1 MESRQQQWQQEL
13 IRQRRL
19 CVVVL
24 CGILS
29 AASAHCQTQD
39 RAQEISAGTNTPS
52 LCRFAVALP
61 EMDGPVTLG
70 IFSPDGKLTRLL
82 YRDTATDSIPA
93 GLNGLLVTWDGKDD
107 SGLPV
112 PPGKYHAR
120 GLVHGKL
127 MASALPYSSSKPDWH
142 DSRLQGT
149 NDPSLASLLP
159 FMLTPFSTNQITVTA
174 AQDALLETR
183 PQLTV
188 SAFLTGEEIVV
199 TAAGL
204 PIFSIP
210 IEPYLP
216 PKGEPT
222 ITLWHGNRPGTAELN
237 LISTGRKTSYLL
249 SGLDQL
255 VPLDAGAL
263 PMPQEIFIPDSASSD
278 TGTPRP

>member
-1 MESRQQQWQQEL
+1 MEIRQQQWQQEL
-13 IRQRRL
+13 IRHARL
-19 CVVVL
+19 CVVVV

-39 RAQEISAGTNTPS
+39 RAQEISPGTNTPS

-70 IFSPDGKLTRLL
+70 IFSPDGKLTQLL
-82 YRDTATDSIPA
+82 YRDVAIDSIPA
-93 GLNGLLVTWDGKDD
+93 GLNGLLVTWDGKDA

-127 MASALPYSSSKPDWH
+127 TASALPYSSSNPNWH
-142 DSRLQGT
+142 DSRFTDT
-149 NDPSLASLLP
+149 NELSPAALSP

-183 PQLTV
+183 PQITI
-188 SAFLTGEEIVV
+188 SAVRAEDEILV
-199 TAAGL
+199 TADGL

-210 IEPYLP
+210 LEPYLP
-216 PKGEPT
+216 PKGEP
-222 ITLWHGNRPGTAELN
+222 ILSLCHGTRPGTAELN
-237 LISTGRKTSYLL
+237 LISAGRKTFYLL

-263 PMPQEIFIPDSASSD
+263 PMPPEIFIPDSASF
-278 TGTPRP
+278 GKR